1 MSADDTVSSSST
13 DYAGLP
19 ARLAEAIRTRTAIRP
34 DADDLSVERAYEL
47 QDALIAL
54 QGLPPVAVKLGLTS
68 VAKQQQM
75 HVDEPAYGWL
85 LGGSQI
91 EVGAELPSS
100 ELIQPRCEPEI
111 AFLIGRDLAG
121 PHITTT
127 DVLAATEAVMPA
139 IDVLDS
145 RYAGYRFT
153 LPAVVAD
160 NISSAR
166 YALGAPV
173 PLPDADLRLLG
184 CVFEVDG
191 RLVGTA
197 AGAAVLDHPAAAVAW
212 FVRSLAARGRHL
224 EAGTVVLSGALTAAV
239 PVTPGQVVRCTVD
252 RLGSVELRVGA

>member
-1 MSADDTVSSSST
+1 MSDHRD
-13 DYAGLP
+13 LP
-19 ARLAEAIRTRTAIRP
+19 QRLATAIADRAAISP
-34 DADDLSVERAYEL
+34 EADDLGVDEAYGL
-47 QDALIAL
+47 QDELIRL
-54 QGLPPVAVKLGLTS
+54 LGRRPVAAKLGLTS

-75 HVDEPAYGWL
+75 NVAEPAYGWL
-85 LGGSQI
+85 LEGSQV
-91 EVGAELPSS
+91 EVGTELPCG

-111 AFLIGRDLAG
+111 AFLLGRDLEG
-121 PHITTT
+121 PDVTAT
-127 DVLAATEAVMPA
+127 DVLVATEAVMPA

-173 PLPDADLRLLG
+173 APTGLDLRLLG

-191 RLVGTA
+191 RLAATA

-212 FVRSLAARGRHL
+212 FVRSLARRGRRL
-224 EAGTVVLSGALTAAV
+224 DAGTVVLSGALTAAV
-239 PVTPGQVVRCTVD
+239 PVHPGSVVRATVD
-252 RLGSVELRVGA
+252 RLGSVEVRCGP

>member
-1 MSADDTVSSSST
+1 MPPVGD
-13 DYAGLP
+13 LP
-19 ARLAEAIRTRTAIRP
+19 QRLAEAIRTRTAISP
-34 DADDLSVERAYEL
+34 DADDLGVDEAYVL
-47 QDALIAL
+47 QDQLIDLLGKA
-54 QGLPPVAVKLGLTS
+54 PEAVKLGLTS

-85 LGGSQI
+85 LEGSQV
-91 EVGAELPSS
+91 EVGTALPCS

-111 AFLIGRDLAG
+111 AFLIDEELSGSHVSA
-121 PHITTT
+121 T
-127 DVLAATEAVMPA
+127 DVLSATWAVMPA

-173 PLPDADLRLLG
+173 PLDSLAGVDLRLMG
-184 CVFEVDG
+184 CVFEKNG
-191 RLVGTA
+191 ELVATA

-212 FVRSLAARGRHL
+212 FVRKLHARGRVVP
-224 EAGTVVLSGALTAAV
+224 AGTVVLAGAMTAAI
-239 PVTPGQVVRCTVD
+239 PVEPGDVVRATFD
-252 RLGSVELRVGA
+252 RIGHVELRCGV